1 MKMQIAITGRG
12 GQGVL
17 FLTRILTECAL
28 EMGLEVMASETHGMA
43 MRGGSVIST
52 LKVGPFKGSLIGSG
66 QADVML
72 VLDGGSLDTFIHL
85 LSPQGS
91 LFLNAQSSNAYPFV
105 DATGL
110 AAAMG
115 SPLMANLV
123 LLGFALPHKK
133 LFCDYPLV
141 ESTTGKISPERFREA
156 NLQALRRGY
165 SFQAEKGK

>member
-17 FLTRILTECAL
+17 FLTRILTECGL

-52 LKVGPFKGSLIGSG
+52 LKVGPFKGPLIGSG
-66 QADVML
+66 QAEVML
-72 VLDGGSLDTFIHL
+72 VLDEGSMDTFINL
-85 LSPQGS
+85 LSPRGF
-91 LFLNAQSSNAYPFV
+91 LFLNAQSSPSHPFV

-115 SPLMANLV
+115 SPLMANLI
-123 LLGFALPHKK
+123 LLGFALQHKK
-133 LFCDYPLV
+133 LFCDYPLA
-141 ESTTGKISPERFREA
+141 ESVTGKISPERFREA
-156 NLQALRRGY
+156 NLRALRQGY

>member
-1 MKMQIAITGRG
+1 
-12 GQGVL
+12 
-17 FLTRILTECAL
+17 
-28 EMGLEVMASETHGMA
+28 MA

-52 LKVGPFKGSLIGSG
+52 LKVGTFKGSLIGSG

-72 VLDGGSLDTFIHL
+72 VLDEGSMDTFIHL
-85 LSPQGS
+85 LSSQGS
-91 LFLNAQSSNAYPFV
+91 LYLNAPSSDTYPFI

-123 LLGFALPHKK
+123 LLGFTLPHKK

-141 ESTTGKISPERFREA
+141 ESITGKISPDRFREA
-156 NLQALRRGY
+156 NLQALRRGH
-165 SFQAEKGK
+165 SFQTGNGK